1 MKMLHKMLPQIK
13 FPHEKF
19 QTKSLS
25 LELTETE
32 LNPDKSPYIG
42 ICDVLKQ
49 KMDQKKSKNVD
60 PSSIII
66 TSFYFHPTKWK
77 VQPTSVNTFH
87 LSF

>member
-1 MKMLHKMLPQIK
+1 MLHRMLLQIK

-32 LNPDKSPYIG
+32 LNPDKSPYTG
-42 ICDVLKQ
+42 IRDILKQ
-49 KMDQKKSKNVD
+49 KMNQKKSKNVD
-60 PSSIII
+60 SSSIVI
-66 TSFYFHPTKWK
+66 TSFYFHLTKWK
-77 VQPTSVNTFH
+77 LQPTSVNTFH